1 LHLHTPRNETNTA
14 LPLSS
19 SSDTQS
25 DLSTEPTTKFQPET
39 QENSIEDVVEDVV
52 HSRSASSKQL
62 GKWGMCKHIKLSHT
76 HTCTG
81 CKPLR
86 RLPMPST
93 VTTCIPST
101 EYRGARHALIARC
114 LQCTINQT
122 NQLGLQIGLF
132 FQFLGFLLSLSFSL
146 SLSLISATTTHHLLL
161 SLQLFDLL
169 LISVLKTP
177 EP

>member
-1 LHLHTPRNETNTA
+1 M
-14 LPLSS
+14 
-19 SSDTQS
+19 
-25 DLSTEPTTKFQPET
+25 
-39 QENSIEDVVEDVV
+39 V
-52 HSRSASSKQL
+52 HSQSVSSKQL
-62 GKWGMCKHIKLSHT
+62 SKWGMCKHIKLSHT

-114 LQCTINQT
+114 LQCTTNQT

-132 FQFLGFLLSLSFSL
+132 FQFLGFLSLSLSLSLALSL
-146 SLSLISATTTHHLLL
+146 SLSVSLSVSLISATTTHHLLL

-177 EP
+177 EA